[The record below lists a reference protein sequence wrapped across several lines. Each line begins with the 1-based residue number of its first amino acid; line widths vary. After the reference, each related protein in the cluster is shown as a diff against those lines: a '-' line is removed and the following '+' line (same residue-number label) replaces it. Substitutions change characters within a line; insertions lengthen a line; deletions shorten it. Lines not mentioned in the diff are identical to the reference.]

1 MSDGSGDRENSGNT
15 WRKATQLVRGG
26 MARSAF
32 QETSE
37 ALYLTSGYVY
47 GSPEEAEAAF
57 KGETKRYIYS
67 RYANPT
73 VSMFEQRLALLEGA
87 AFCVGMASGMAA
99 MFAAIACQVKAGDRV
114 VASRALFGSC
124 NYVLT
129 ELLPKYGVETVLV
142 DGTDLDQ
149 WRDALK
155 KPTVCVFM
163 ETPSNPTL
171 EIIDIAA
178 VSELAHAAGA
188 RVIVDN
194 VFATA
199 VLQSPLKLGA
209 DIVMYSAT
217 KHIDGQGRTM
227 GGAILFDDE
236 AYMKDFLEPFFRHT
250 GPSMSPFNAWVMLK
264 GLETL
269 DIRVDRHCDNAERVA
284 AFLAAQPRINKVI
297 YPGLASHPQ
306 HALAKRQMGRGGT
319 MVSFEVDGGKAG
331 AFAFLKALK
340 LIDISNNLG
349 DSKSLT
355 THPTTTTHQRLS
367 EEDRLDLG
375 ITPGLVRLS
384 VGLEDAEDIKDD
396 LGQALAAVG

>member
-1 MSDGSGDRENSGNT
+1 MSDVANGLGHN

-26 MARSAF
+26 MTRSPF
-32 QETSE
+32 EETSE

-73 VSMFEQRLALLEGA
+73 VSMFEKRLALLEGA
-87 AFCVGMASGMAA
+87 KFCVGTSSGMSA
-99 MFAAIACQVKAGDRV
+99 MFAAIASQVKAGQRV
-114 VASRALFGSC
+114 VTSRALFGSC
-124 NYVLT
+124 NYILT
-129 ELLPKYGVETVLV
+129 EQLPKFGVETILV

-149 WRDALK
+149 WRDALS

-171 EIIDIAA
+171 EVIDIAA

-199 VLQSPLKLGA
+199 VLQSPLQLGA

-227 GGAILFDDE
+227 GGAILFNDE
-236 AYMKDFLEPFFRHT
+236 NYLKNHLEPFFRHT

-269 DIRVDRHCDNAERVA
+269 DLRVQKHCDNAEYISS
-284 AFLAAQPRINKVI
+284 FLSTHSKINKVL
-297 YPGLASHPQ
+297 YPGMDSHPQ
-306 HALAKRQMGRGGT
+306 HQLAMKQMSRGGT
-319 MVSFEVDGGKAG
+319 VVSFEVGGGKKG
-331 AFAFLKALK
+331 AFKFLKALN

-349 DSKSLT
+349 DTKSLT
-355 THPTTTTHQRLS
+355 THPTTTTHQRIS
-367 EEDRLDLG
+367 EDERLALG
-375 ITPGLVRLS
+375 ITPGLVRVS
-384 VGLEDAEDIKDD
+384 VGLEDVEDIKED
-396 LGQALAAVG
+396 LEQALAAI

>member
-1 MSDGSGDRENSGNT
+1 MTGDINQTGNN

-26 MARSAF
+26 LTRSDF
-32 QETSE
+32 EETSE
-37 ALYLTSGYVY
+37 AMYLTSGYVY

-87 AFCVGMASGMAA
+87 NFCVGTSSGMAA
-99 MFAAIACQVKAGDRV
+99 MFASIACQVKAGDRV

-129 ELLPKYGVETVLV
+129 ELITKYGVETILV

-149 WRDALK
+149 WRDALS

-178 VSELAHAAGA
+178 ISELAHAAGA

-199 VLQSPLKLGA
+199 VLQSPLDLGA

-227 GGAILFDDE
+227 GGAILFNDE
-236 AYMKDFLEPFFRHT
+236 TYLSDCLEPFFRHT

-269 DIRVDRHCDNAERVA
+269 DIRVERHCDNAEKIA
-284 AFLAAQPRINKVI
+284 AYLSDHAHVNKVM
-297 YPGLASHPQ
+297 YPGLESHPQ
-306 HALAKRQMGRGGT
+306 HQLAKRQMTRGGT
-319 MVSFEVDGGKAG
+319 MVSFEIAGEKEG
-331 AFAFLKALK
+331 AFKFLKALN

-349 DSKSLT
+349 DAKSLT

-367 EEDRLDLG
+367 EEDRLALG

-384 VGLEDAEDIKDD
+384 VGLEDAEDIIED
-396 LGQALAAVG
+396 LAQALSAVG

>member
-1 MSDGSGDRENSGNT
+1 MSGDTTHTEST

-26 MARSAF
+26 MSRSSF
-32 QETSE
+32 EETSE
-37 ALYLTSGYVY
+37 AMYLTSGYVY

-87 AFCVGMASGMAA
+87 EYCVGTSSGMAA
-99 MFAAIACQVKAGDRV
+99 MFASIACQVKAGDRV

-129 ELLPKYGVETVLV
+129 EQLPKYGVETVLV

-149 WRDALK
+149 WRDALS

-171 EIIDIAA
+171 EVIDIAA
-178 VSELAHAAGA
+178 VSELAHAVGA
-188 RVIVDN
+188 RVVVDN

-199 VLQSPLKLGA
+199 ILQSPLKLGA

-227 GGAILFDDE
+227 GGAILFNDE
-236 AYMKDFLEPFFRHT
+236 SYMSDCLEPFFRHT

-269 DIRVDRHCDNAERVA
+269 NLRVDRHCDNAEKVA
-284 AFLAAQPRINKVI
+284 AFLGTQSQISKVL
-297 YPGLASHPQ
+297 YPGNQSHPQ
-306 HALAKRQMGRGGT
+306 YELAKKQMTRGGT
-319 MVSFEVDGGKAG
+319 MVSFEVDGGKDG
-331 AFAFLKALK
+331 AFKFLKALN

-349 DSKSLT
+349 DAKSLT

-367 EEDRLDLG
+367 EGDRLALG

-384 VGLEDAEDIKDD
+384 VGLEDVDD
-396 LGQALAAVG
+396 LNEDLAQALAAVAS

>member
-1 MSDGSGDRENSGNT
+1 MANNSKNQKNK

-26 MARSAF
+26 MARSPF
-32 QETSE
+32 EETSE

-47 GSPEEAEAAF
+47 NSPDEAEAAF
-57 KGETKRYIYS
+57 KGESNRYIYS

-87 AFCVGMASGMAA
+87 EYCFGTASGMAA
-99 MFAAIACQVKAGDRV
+99 MFAAVTSQVKAGDRV

-124 NYVLT
+124 NYILT
-129 ELLPKYGVETVLV
+129 EQLPKYGVETVLV

-149 WRDALK
+149 WRDALSSH
-155 KPTVCVFM
+155 TACVFI

-171 EIIDIAA
+171 EVIDIAS
-178 VSELAHAAGA
+178 VSKLAHSAGA
-188 RVIVDN
+188 RVVVDN
-194 VFATA
+194 VFASPI
-199 VLQSPLKLGA
+199 LQSPLTLGA

-227 GGAILFDDE
+227 GGAILFNDE
-236 AYMKDFLEPFFRHT
+236 NYLKDCLEPFLRHT
-250 GPSMSPFNAWVMLK
+250 GPTLSPFNAWVMLK

-269 DIRVDRHCDNAERVA
+269 DLRVQKHCDNTEIIAT
-284 AFLAAQPRINKVI
+284 FLNSNSKINTVL
-297 YPGLASHPQ
+297 YPGMDSHPQ
-306 HALAKRQMGRGGT
+306 HQLAMKQMRRGGT

-331 AFAFLKALK
+331 AFRFLKALN

-367 EEDRLDLG
+367 EGDRLALG
-375 ITPGLVRLS
+375 ITPGLVRVS
-384 VGLEDAEDIKDD
+384 VGLEDIKDIIED
-396 LGQALAAVG
+396 LDQALAAV

>member
-1 MSDGSGDRENSGNT
+1 MSNDANDSENS

-26 MARSAF
+26 LMRSPF
-32 QETSE
+32 EETSE
-37 ALYLTSGYVY
+37 ALYMTSGYVY

-57 KGETKRYIYS
+57 KGESKRYIYS

-87 AFCVGMASGMAA
+87 KFCVGTSSGMAA
-99 MFAAIACQVKAGDRV
+99 MFAAIASQVKAGDRI

-124 NYVLT
+124 NYILT
-129 ELLPKYGVETVLV
+129 EQLPKYGVETVLV

-149 WRDALK
+149 WRDALS

-171 EIIDIAA
+171 EVIDIAA
-178 VSELAHAAGA
+178 VSELAHQAGA
-188 RVIVDN
+188 RVVVDN

-199 VLQSPLKLGA
+199 VLQSPLALGA

-217 KHIDGQGRTM
+217 KHIDGQGRAL
-227 GGAILFDDE
+227 GGAILFNDE
-236 AYMKDFLEPFFRHT
+236 SYLSDCLEPFFRHT
-250 GPSMSPFNAWVMLK
+250 GPSMSPFNAWIMLK

-269 DIRVDRHCDNAERVA
+269 DLRVERHCQNAEKIA
-284 AFLAAQPRINKVI
+284 DFLGTESRISKVI
-297 YPGLASHPQ
+297 YPGLKNHPQ
-306 HALAKRQMGRGGT
+306 HELALKQMSKGGT
-319 MVSFEVDGGKAG
+319 MVSFEIEGGKDG
-331 AFAFLKALK
+331 AFRFLKALK

-355 THPTTTTHQRLS
+355 THPTTTTHQRLT
-367 EEDRLDLG
+367 EDARLELG

-396 LGQALAAVG
+396 LRQALAAVG

>member
-1 MSDGSGDRENSGNT
+1 MNGDTDQSETN

-26 MARSAF
+26 MSRSDF
-32 QETSE
+32 EETSE
-37 ALYLTSGYVY
+37 AMYLTSGYVY

-73 VSMFEQRLALLEGA
+73 VSMFEKRLALLEGA
-87 AFCVGMASGMAA
+87 ALCVGTSSGMAA
-99 MFAAIACQVKAGDRV
+99 MFASIACQVKVGDRV

-129 ELLPKYGVETVLV
+129 EQLPKYGIEIVLV

-149 WRDALK
+149 WRDALS

-171 EIIDIAA
+171 EVIDIAA
-178 VSELAHAAGA
+178 VSEIAHAAGA
-188 RVIVDN
+188 RVVVDN

-199 VLQSPLKLGA
+199 VLQSPLDLGA

-227 GGAILFDDE
+227 GGAILFNDE
-236 AYMKDFLEPFFRHT
+236 TYMSDCLEPFFRHT

-269 DIRVDRHCDNAERVA
+269 DIRVDRHCDNAEKIA
-284 AFLAAQPRINKVI
+284 DFLGNHARINKVM
-297 YPGLASHPQ
+297 YPGLESHPQ
-306 HALAKRQMGRGGT
+306 HQLAKQQMSRGGT
-319 MVSFEVDGGKAG
+319 MVSFEVAGEKEG
-331 AFAFLKALK
+331 AFKFLKALN

-367 EEDRLDLG
+367 EEDRLALG

-384 VGLEDAEDIKDD
+384 VGLEDVEDIKED
-396 LGQALAAVG
+396 LAQALAAFV

>member
-1 MSDGSGDRENSGNT
+1 MSGDNDQADNN

-26 MARSAF
+26 MSRSGF
-32 QETSE
+32 EETSE
-37 ALYLTSGYVY
+37 AMYLTSGYVY

-87 AFCVGMASGMAA
+87 NFCVGTSSGMAA

-124 NYVLT
+124 NYILT
-129 ELLPKYGVETVLV
+129 EQLPRYGVETVLV

-149 WRDALK
+149 WRAALS

-171 EIIDIAA
+171 EVIDIEE
-178 VSELAHAAGA
+178 VSKLAHAAGA
-188 RVIVDN
+188 RVVVDN

-199 VLQSPLKLGA
+199 VLQSPLELGA
-209 DIVMYSAT
+209 DVVMYSAT

-227 GGAILFDDE
+227 GGAILFNDE
-236 AYMKDFLEPFFRHT
+236 AFMSDCLEPFFRHT

-269 DIRVDRHCDNAERVA
+269 DIRVQRHCDNAEKVA
-284 AFLAAQPRINKVI
+284 AFLGDQARINKVI

-306 HALAKRQMGRGGT
+306 HELAKKQMARGGT
-319 MVSFEVDGGKAG
+319 MVSFEVDGGKDG
-331 AFAFLKALK
+331 AFKFLKALK

-349 DSKSLT
+349 DAKSLT

-367 EEDRLDLG
+367 EDERLELG

-384 VGLEDAEDIKDD
+384 VGLEDVDDINED
-396 LGQALAAVG
+396 LGQALSAL

>member
-1 MSDGSGDRENSGNT
+1 MSGDTTHTEST

-26 MARSAF
+26 MSRSSF
-32 QETSE
+32 EETSE
-37 ALYLTSGYVY
+37 AMYLTSGYVY

-87 AFCVGMASGMAA
+87 EYCVGTSSGMAA
-99 MFAAIACQVKAGDRV
+99 MFASIACQVKAGDRV

-129 ELLPKYGVETVLV
+129 EQLPKYGVETVLV

-149 WRDALK
+149 WRDALS

-171 EIIDIAA
+171 EVIDIAA
-178 VSELAHAAGA
+178 VSELAHAVGA
-188 RVIVDN
+188 RVVVDN

-199 VLQSPLKLGA
+199 ILQSPLKLGA

-227 GGAILFDDE
+227 GGAILFNDE
-236 AYMKDFLEPFFRHT
+236 SYMSDCLEPFFRHT

-269 DIRVDRHCDNAERVA
+269 NLRVDRHCDNAEKVA
-284 AFLAAQPRINKVI
+284 AFLGTQSQISKVL
-297 YPGLASHPQ
+297 YPGNQSHPQ
-306 HALAKRQMGRGGT
+306 YELAKKQMTRGGT
-319 MVSFEVDGGKAG
+319 MVSFEVDGGKDG
-331 AFAFLKALK
+331 AFKFLKALN

-349 DSKSLT
+349 DAKSLT

-367 EEDRLDLG
+367 EDDRLALG

-384 VGLEDAEDIKDD
+384 VGLEDVDD
-396 LGQALAAVG
+396 LNEDLAQALAAAAP

>member
-1 MSDGSGDRENSGNT
+1 MSGDTTTSEKS

-26 MARSAF
+26 MSRSSF
-32 QETSE
+32 EETSE
-37 ALYLTSGYVY
+37 AMYLTSGYVY

-87 AFCVGMASGMAA
+87 KFCVGTSSGMAA
-99 MFAAIACQVKAGDRV
+99 MFASIACQVKAGDRV

-129 ELLPKYGVETVLV
+129 EQLPKYGVETVLV

-149 WRDALK
+149 WRDALA

-188 RVIVDN
+188 RVVVDN

-199 VLQSPLKLGA
+199 VLQSPLELGA

-227 GGAILFDDE
+227 GGAILFNDE
-236 AYMKDFLEPFFRHT
+236 SYMSDCLEPFFRHT

-269 DIRVDRHCDNAERVA
+269 DLRVDRHCDNAQKVA
-284 AFLAAQPRINKVI
+284 AFLGKQPQITKVL
-297 YPGLASHPQ
+297 YPGNSDHPQ
-306 HALAKRQMGRGGT
+306 YELAKKQMRRGGT
-319 MVSFEVDGGKAG
+319 MVSFEVDGGKEG
-331 AFAFLKALK
+331 AFTFLKALN

-349 DSKSLT
+349 DAKSLT

-367 EEDRLDLG
+367 EEDRLALG

-384 VGLEDAEDIKDD
+384 VGLEDADDINED
-396 LGQALAAVG
+396 LAQALAAAAS

>member
-1 MSDGSGDRENSGNT
+1 MSGDEIYSANN

-26 MARSAF
+26 MSRSTF
-32 QETSE
+32 EETSE
-37 ALYLTSGYVY
+37 AMYLTSGYVY

-73 VSMFEQRLALLEGA
+73 VSMFEQRLGLLEGA
-87 AFCVGMASGMAA
+87 NFCVGMASGMAA
-99 MFAAIACQVKAGDRV
+99 MFASIACQVKAGDRV

-129 ELLPKYGVETVLV
+129 EQLPKYGVETILV

-149 WRDALK
+149 WRDALAE
-155 KPTVCVFM
+155 PTVCVFM

-171 EIIDIAA
+171 EVIDIAA
-178 VSELAHAAGA
+178 VCDLAHAAGA
-188 RVIVDN
+188 RVVVDN

-199 VLQSPLKLGA
+199 VLQSPLALGA

-217 KHIDGQGRTM
+217 KHIDGQGRTL
-227 GGAILFDDE
+227 GGAILFNDE
-236 AYMKDFLEPFFRHT
+236 KYLSDCLEPFFRHT

-269 DIRVDRHCDNAERVA
+269 GLRVERHCDNAERIVE
-284 AFLAAQPRINKVI
+284 FLKTQTAITKVL
-297 YPGLASHPQ
+297 YPGLAEHPQ
-306 HALAKRQMGRGGT
+306 YELAKKQMSRGGT
-319 MVSFEVDGGKAG
+319 MVSFEVEGEKDG
-331 AFAFLKALK
+331 AFQFLKALK

-367 EEDRLDLG
+367 EDDRLALG

-384 VGLEDAEDIKDD
+384 VGLEDVQDIIDD
-396 LGQALAAVG
+396 LAQALAVIG

>member
-1 MSDGSGDRENSGNT
+1 MANNSKNQKNK

-26 MARSAF
+26 MARSPF
-32 QETSE
+32 EETSE

-47 GSPEEAEAAF
+47 NSPDEAEAAF
-57 KGETKRYIYS
+57 KGESNRYIYS

-87 AFCVGMASGMAA
+87 EYCFGTASGMAA
-99 MFAAIACQVKAGDRV
+99 MFAAVTSQVKAGDRV

-124 NYVLT
+124 NYILT
-129 ELLPKYGVETVLV
+129 EQLPKYGVETVLV

-149 WRDALK
+149 WRDALSSH
-155 KPTVCVFM
+155 TACVFI

-171 EIIDIAA
+171 EVIDIAS
-178 VSELAHAAGA
+178 VSKLAHSAGA
-188 RVIVDN
+188 RVVVDN
-194 VFATA
+194 VFASPI
-199 VLQSPLKLGA
+199 LQSPLTLGA

-227 GGAILFDDE
+227 GGAILFNDE
-236 AYMKDFLEPFFRHT
+236 NYLKDCLEPFLRHT
-250 GPSMSPFNAWVMLK
+250 GPTLSPFNAWVMLK

-269 DIRVDRHCDNAERVA
+269 DLRVQKHCDNTEIIAT
-284 AFLAAQPRINKVI
+284 FLNSNSKINTVL
-297 YPGLASHPQ
+297 YPGMDSHPQ
-306 HALAKRQMGRGGT
+306 HQLAMKQMRRGGT

-331 AFAFLKALK
+331 AFRFMKALN

-349 DSKSLT
+349 DSKSLI

-367 EEDRLDLG
+367 EGDRLALG
-375 ITPGLVRLS
+375 ITPGLVRVS
-384 VGLEDAEDIKDD
+384 VGLEDIKDIIED
-396 LGQALAAVG
+396 LDQALAAV

>member
-1 MSDGSGDRENSGNT
+1 MSGDTTHTEST

-26 MARSAF
+26 MSRSSF
-32 QETSE
+32 EETSE
-37 ALYLTSGYVY
+37 AMYLTSGYVY

-87 AFCVGMASGMAA
+87 EYCVGTSSGMAA
-99 MFAAIACQVKAGDRV
+99 MFASIACQVKAGDRV

-129 ELLPKYGVETVLV
+129 EQLPKYGVETVLV

-149 WRDALK
+149 WRDALS

-171 EIIDIAA
+171 EVIDIAA
-178 VSELAHAAGA
+178 VSELAHAVGA
-188 RVIVDN
+188 RVVVDN

-199 VLQSPLKLGA
+199 ILQSPLKLGA

-227 GGAILFDDE
+227 GGAILFNDE
-236 AYMKDFLEPFFRHT
+236 SYMSDCLEPFFRHT

-269 DIRVDRHCDNAERVA
+269 NLRVDRHCDNAEKVA
-284 AFLAAQPRINKVI
+284 AFLGTQSQISKVL
-297 YPGLASHPQ
+297 YPGNQSHPQ
-306 HALAKRQMGRGGT
+306 YELAKKQMTRGGT
-319 MVSFEVDGGKAG
+319 MVSFEVDGGKDG
-331 AFAFLKALK
+331 AFKFLKALN

-349 DSKSLT
+349 DAKSLT

-367 EEDRLDLG
+367 EDDRLTLG

-384 VGLEDAEDIKDD
+384 VGLEDVDD
-396 LGQALAAVG
+396 LNEDLAQALAAAAP

>member
-1 MSDGSGDRENSGNT
+1 MSNDTNKSDNN

-26 MARSAF
+26 TMRSPF
-32 QETSE
+32 DETSE
-37 ALYLTSGYVY
+37 AMYLTSGYVY

-57 KGETKRYIYS
+57 KGESKRYIYS

-87 AFCVGMASGMAA
+87 EFCVGTSSGMAA
-99 MFAAIACQVKAGDRV
+99 MFAAIASQVKAGDRV

-124 NYVLT
+124 NYILS
-129 ELLPKYGVETVLV
+129 ELLPKYGVETVFV

-149 WRDALK
+149 WRDALS

-163 ETPSNPTL
+163 ESPSNPTL
-171 EIIDIAA
+171 EIIDIPA

-188 RVIVDN
+188 RVVVDN

-199 VLQSPLKLGA
+199 ILQSPLKLGA

-227 GGAILFDDE
+227 GGAILFNDE
-236 AYMKDFLEPFFRHT
+236 TYLSDCLEPFFRHT

-269 DIRVDRHCDNAERVA
+269 DLRVQQHCNNADQVA
-284 AFLAAQPRINKVI
+284 AFLGEQSQISKVL
-297 YPGLASHPQ
+297 YPGLESHPQ
-306 HALAKRQMGRGGT
+306 YALAKKQMARPGT
-319 MVSFEVDGGKAG
+319 MVSFEVVGGKEG
-331 AFAFLKALK
+331 AFKFLKALN

-349 DSKSLT
+349 DAKSLT

-367 EEDRLDLG
+367 EEDRLVLG

-384 VGLEDAEDIKDD
+384 VGLEDAEDIKEDIE
-396 LGQALAAVG
+396 QALAAIG

>member
-1 MSDGSGDRENSGNT
+1 MTNDADESGNS

-26 MARSAF
+26 LMRSPF
-32 QETSE
+32 EETSE
-37 ALYLTSGYVY
+37 ALYMTSGYVY

-57 KGETKRYIYS
+57 KGESKRYIYS

-87 AFCVGMASGMAA
+87 KFCVGTSSGMAA
-99 MFAAIACQVKAGDRV
+99 MFAAIASQVKVGDRI

-124 NYVLT
+124 NYILT
-129 ELLPKYGVETVLV
+129 EQLPKYGVETVLV

-149 WRDALK
+149 WRDALA

-171 EIIDIAA
+171 EVIDIAA
-178 VSELAHAAGA
+178 VSELAHQAGA
-188 RVIVDN
+188 RVVVDN

-199 VLQSPLKLGA
+199 VLQSPLELGA

-217 KHIDGQGRTM
+217 KHIDGQGRAM
-227 GGAILFDDE
+227 GGAILFNDE
-236 AYMKDFLEPFFRHT
+236 TYMSDCLEPFFRHT
-250 GPSMSPFNAWVMLK
+250 GPSMSPFNAWIMLK

-269 DIRVDRHCDNAERVA
+269 DLRVERHCQN
-284 AFLAAQPRINKVI
+284 AAQVAEFLGTESRISKVI
-297 YPGLASHPQ
+297 YPGLKSHPQ
-306 HALAKRQMGRGGT
+306 HDLAMKQMSKGGT
-319 MVSFEVDGGKAG
+319 MVSFEVEGGKEG
-331 AFAFLKALK
+331 AFQFLKALK

-349 DSKSLT
+349 DTKSLT
-355 THPTTTTHQRLS
+355 THPTTTTHQRLT
-367 EEDRLDLG
+367 EEARLELG

-396 LGQALAAVG
+396 LRQALAAVG

>member
-1 MSDGSGDRENSGNT
+1 MNNDQSAKPN
-15 WRKATQLVRGG
+15 WRPQTQLVRGG
-26 MARSAF
+26 TSRSPF
-32 QETSE
+32 DETSE
-37 ALYLTSGYVY
+37 GIYLTSGYVY
-47 GSPEEAEAAF
+47 GSAEDAEAAF
-57 KGETKRYIYS
+57 KGDTERYIYS

-73 VSMFEQRLALLEGA
+73 VTMFQERLAMLEGA
-87 AFCVGMASGMAA
+87 NHCVGTASGMAA
-99 MFAAIACQVKAGDRV
+99 MFAAIASQVKAGDRI

-124 NYVLT
+124 SYVLT
-129 ELLPKYGVETVLV
+129 EQMPKYGVETVLV

-149 WRDALK
+149 WRDALS

-171 EIIDIAA
+171 DVIDISA

-188 RVIVDN
+188 RVVVDN

-199 VLQSPLKLGA
+199 VLQSPLSLGA
-209 DIVMYSAT
+209 DVVMYSAT

-227 GGAILFDDE
+227 GGAILFNDE
-236 AYMKDFLEPFFRHT
+236 SFLTDCLEPFFRHT

-269 DIRVDRHCDNAERVA
+269 DLRVQKHCDNAEKVA
-284 AFLAAQPRINKVI
+284 AFLESQSKVTKVI
-297 YPGLASHPQ
+297 YPGLESLPH
-306 HALAKRQMGRGGT
+306 HELAAKQMARGGT
-319 MVSFEVDGGKAG
+319 MVSFEIDGAKEG
-331 AFAFLKALK
+331 AFNFLRALK

-349 DSKSLT
+349 DAKSLT

-367 EEDRLDLG
+367 EEDRLELG

-384 VGLEDAEDIKDD
+384 VGLEDADDIVED
-396 LGQALAAVG
+396 LAQALSAV

>member
-1 MSDGSGDRENSGNT
+1 MTGDTDHSANN

-26 MARSAF
+26 MSRSSF
-32 QETSE
+32 EETSE

-47 GSPEEAEAAF
+47 ASPEEAEAAF

-87 AFCVGMASGMAA
+87 EFCVGTSSGMAA
-99 MFAAIACQVKAGDRV
+99 MFASIACQVKAGDRV

-129 ELLPKYGVETVLV
+129 EQLPKYGVETVLV

-149 WRDALK
+149 WRDALSQ
-155 KPTVCVFM
+155 PTVCVFM

-171 EIIDIAA
+171 EIIDIKA
-178 VSELAHAAGA
+178 VSELAHAVGA
-188 RVIVDN
+188 RVVVDN

-199 VLQSPLKLGA
+199 VLQSPLSLGA
-209 DIVMYSAT
+209 DVVMYSAT

-227 GGAILFDDE
+227 GGAILFNDE
-236 AYMKDFLEPFFRHT
+236 AYLKDCLEPFFRHT

-269 DIRVDRHCDNAERVA
+269 DIRVERHCDNAEKIA
-284 AFLAAQPRINKVI
+284 AYLNDHGRINQVM

-306 HALAKRQMGRGGT
+306 HALAKQQMARAGT
-319 MVSFEVDGGKAG
+319 MVSFEIDGGKEG
-331 AFAFLKALK
+331 AFKFLKALN

-349 DSKSLT
+349 DAKSLT

-384 VGLEDAEDIKDD
+384 VGLEDVEDIKEDIA
-396 LGQALAAVG
+396 QALAAVV